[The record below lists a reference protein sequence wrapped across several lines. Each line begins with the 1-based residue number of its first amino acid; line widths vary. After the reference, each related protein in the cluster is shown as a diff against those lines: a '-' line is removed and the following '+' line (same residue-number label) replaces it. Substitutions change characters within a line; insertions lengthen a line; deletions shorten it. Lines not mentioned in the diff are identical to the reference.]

1 MAMNLK
7 KFIDTVKDFP
17 IKGINFK
24 DISPLLANGE
34 ALHFTV
40 TEMAKEAKEADVIV
54 GPDARGF
61 LFGTPVA
68 AFLKK
73 PFVMV
78 RKAKKLPGEV
88 ICKTYDFEYGKNVLE
103 MQKGRI
109 FPGQKVVIIDDILA
123 TGGTIKAIVD
133 LIESQGAIVSKII
146 FLMELSEL
154 NGAKKYPNIPVVS
167 LIKI

>member
-1 MAMNLK
+1 MNLK
-7 KFIDTVKDFP
+7 QFIDTVQNFP
-17 IKGINFK
+17 IDGIIFK

-34 ALHFTV
+34 ALSYTV
-40 TEMAKEAKEADVIV
+40 EKMAKEAADADVIV

-68 AFLKK
+68 ARLKK

-88 ICKTYDFEYGKNVLE
+88 IRKTYDFEYGQNALE

-154 NGAKKYPNIPVVS
+154 KGAQKYPNIPVVS
-167 LIKI
+167 LIKV